1 MGAISGRITE
11 SEWKVMNL
19 LWEKPRTLM
28 QLTKSLYEE
37 TKWTKFTVLTLL
49 RRLIEK
55 EAVSYTQQGRT
66 KTFQASIS
74 RKEAEVEAAN
84 SMRNAFFAGRIP
96 SMVSAMVEGK
106 KPSEEE
112 IEEIC
117 RILNIERVK
126 HD

>member
-11 SEWKVMNL
+11 SEWKVMDL

-84 SMRNAFFAGRIP
+84 SMRNAFFAGRFP

-117 RILNIERVK
+117 RILNIQRVK

>member
-49 RRLIEK
+49 RRLLEK